1 MKEIYVDVSVL
12 KDYIPLNNI
21 IGHSAI
27 SGEDR
32 EKDTPVHIPNT
43 AVKLLIA
50 EGSALAT
57 MCENRTLPDSTKR
70 HTILYAFFYA
80 FLRCVLLLF

>member
-1 MKEIYVDVSVL
+1 MRDLEREIYAVVSVL
-12 KDYIPLNNI
+12 EVY
-21 IGHSAI
+21 STI
-27 SGEDR
+27 SGDDR
-32 EKDTPVHIPNT
+32 GKEPPVPIPNT

>member
-1 MKEIYVDVSVL
+1 MYCKVNST
-12 KDYIPLNNI
+12 
-21 IGHSAI
+21 I

-57 MCENRTLPDSTKR
+57 MCESRTLPDSIKS
-70 HTILYAFFYA
+70 HTL
-80 FLRCVLLLF
+80 VWLFC

>member
-70 HTILYAFFYA
+70 GCKIMF
-80 FLRCVLLLF
+80 